1 MKLFPLVKAGTDL
14 LGTNPVRFFEF
25 GTAPQ
30 LEKLPYATWQ
40 ILSGEPVNFMS
51 GPPTDE
57 IVEAQIDLWAA
68 TAAECRTVSRA
79 VRRALDPF
87 ITITHYLNG
96 WDEESQ
102 LFRTVIRCTFQ
113 QEI

>member
-14 LGTNPVRFFEF
+14 LGTNPTRFFEF
-25 GTAPQ
+25 GRAPQ

-57 IVEAQIDLWAA
+57 IVEAQIDIWAE
-68 TAAECRTVSRA
+68 TAVECRTVARA

-87 ITITHYLNG
+87 IQISHYFCG